1 MVDYVN
7 GLTLSP
13 ALQREALTRYV
24 HRFTGEHAPAW
35 ARSPRPCGRPYPVQ
49 FRDDRDWLANT
60 DFPVTKAG
68 ELSAWPG
75 DCRSRPTWPHGQ
87 E

>member
-7 GLTLSP
+7 GARLSP
-13 ALQREALTRYV
+13 ALQQEARRRYV

-35 ARSPRPCGRPYPVQ
+35 TRSPRPCGRPYPVH
-49 FRDDRDWLANT
+49 FRDDSDWLANT

-68 ELSAWPG
+68 RLADRPSA
-75 DCRSRPTWPHGQ
+75 CQSRPTWPNGKN
-87 E
+87 